1 MSKPETMWIA
11 FPNGGILPKDVTK
24 SEERKVGPHE
34 AVRVPRTYGQ
44 HLVDDHFAYEAEE
57 PKKAKA
63 EGGGKQVQKPD
74 LAKLQDVVAQAEAAV
89 AGAAEGEE
97 KRLAVEALDEAK
109 AALAKAQG

>member
-1 MSKPETMWIA
+1 MSKSETMWVA

-34 AVRVPRTYGQ
+34 AVRVPRAYGK
-44 HLVDDHFAYEAEE
+44 HLVDDRFAYETEE
-57 PKKAKA
+57 PKKAKDA
-63 EGGGKQVQKPD
+63 GKQVEKPD
-74 LAKLQDVVAQAEAAV
+74 LAELQDAVAQAEAAI

-97 KRLAVEALDEAK
+97 KRLALDALDEAK